1 MSGKK
6 SFWDSL
12 GDNISFI
19 LFIKY
24 GLPILIVLIVGLVA
38 YQGIYGA
45 KMDKEYANKP
55 NVIVTSKLTSTV
67 CDYARE
73 VYNKDIFSKVVGDSQ
88 NSEMTRL
95 YSVEVDY
102 YFIDGNKSA
111 EEYDILIKDELTK
124 LYNKLKGKV
133 IEKDQIFAET
143 DRKSVG
149 LSFYI
154 PNNNGGTSILGSAS
168 LIYNKDKGFVEES
181 YQNELNRTIVTN
193 ENIEDAKKRS
203 Y

>member
-1 MSGKK
+1 MSHE

-12 GDNISFI
+12 GDTISFLI
-19 LFIKY
+19 FIKY
-24 GLPILIVLIVGLVA
+24 GLPILIVFIIGLVA
-38 YQGIYGA
+38 YQGIYGSS
-45 KMDKEYANKP
+45 MDKKYENME
-55 NVIVTSKLTSTV
+55 NVIVTSKLVSTV

-73 VYNKDIFSKVVGDSQ
+73 VYNKEVFSEVKGDSD
-88 NSEMTRL
+88 NSDPMSM

-102 YFIDGNKSA
+102 VFNDNTKTA
-111 EEYDILIKDELTK
+111 EEYDSLIKDELTK

-143 DRKSVG
+143 DRKSIG

-154 PNNNGGTSILGSAS
+154 PNNNGGTSILCSAS
-168 LIYNKDKGFVEES
+168 LIYNKDIGFVEES
-181 YQNELNRTIVTN
+181 YQKELSRTIVTN
-193 ENIEDAKKRS
+193 EKIEDAIKRS

>member
-1 MSGKK
+1 MSHK

-12 GDNISFI
+12 GDTISFI
-19 LFIKY
+19 IFIKY
-24 GLPILIVLIVGLVA
+24 VLPILIIFIIGLVA
-38 YQGIYGA
+38 YQGIYGSS
-45 KMDKEYANKP
+45 MDKKYENME
-55 NVIVTSKLTSTV
+55 NVIVTSKLVSTV

-73 VYNKDIFSKVVGDSQ
+73 VYNKEVFSEVKGDPD
-88 NSEMTRL
+88 NSDPMSM

-102 YFIDGNKSA
+102 VFNDNTKTA
-111 EEYDILIKDELTK
+111 EEYDSLIKDELTK

-143 DRKSVG
+143 DRKSIG

-154 PNNNGGTSILGSAS
+154 PNNNGGTSILCSAS
-168 LIYNKDKGFVEES
+168 LIYNKDIGFVEES
-181 YQNELNRTIVTN
+181 YQKELSRTIVTS
-193 ENIEDAKKRS
+193 ERIEDAIKRN

>member
-1 MSGKK
+1 MSHK

-12 GDNISFI
+12 GDTISFLI
-19 LFIKY
+19 FIKY
-24 GLPILIVLIVGLVA
+24 GLPILIVFIIGLVA
-38 YQGIYGA
+38 YQGIYGSS
-45 KMDKEYANKP
+45 MDKKYENME
-55 NVIVTSKLTSTV
+55 NVIVTSKLVSTV

-73 VYNKDIFSKVVGDSQ
+73 VYNKEVFSEVKGDSD
-88 NSEMTRL
+88 NSDPMSM

-102 YFIDGNKSA
+102 VFNDNTKTA
-111 EEYDILIKDELTK
+111 EEYDSLIKDELTK

-143 DRKSVG
+143 DRKSIG

-154 PNNNGGTSILGSAS
+154 PNNNGGTSILCSAS
-168 LIYNKDKGFVEES
+168 LIYNKDIGFVEES
-181 YQNELNRTIVTN
+181 YQKELSRTIVTN
-193 ENIEDAKKRS
+193 EKIEDAIKRS

>member
-1 MSGKK
+1 MSNK

-12 GDNISFI
+12 GDTISFI
-19 LFIKY
+19 LFMKY
-24 GLPILIVLIVGLVA
+24 GLPLLIVIIIGFVA

-45 KMDKEYANKP
+45 KMDKEYANNP

-73 VYNKDIFSKVVGDSQ
+73 VYNKDVFSKVVGDSQ

-102 YFIDGNKSA
+102 YFIDGNKDA
-111 EEYDILIKDELTK
+111 EEYNMLIKEELTK

-154 PNNNGGTSILGSAS
+154 PNNNGGTSILCSTS
-168 LIYNKDKGFVEES
+168 LIYNKDIGFVEES
-181 YQNELNRTIVTN
+181 YQKELSRTMVTN
-193 ENIEDAKKRS
+193 DKIEDAKKRS

>member
-1 MSGKK
+1 MSHK

-12 GDNISFI
+12 GDTISFI
-19 LFIKY
+19 IFIKY
-24 GLPILIVLIVGLVA
+24 GLPILIIFIIGLVA
-38 YQGIYGA
+38 YQGIYGSS
-45 KMDKEYANKP
+45 MDKKYENME
-55 NVIVTSKLTSTV
+55 NVIVTSKWVSTV

-73 VYNKDIFSKVVGDSQ
+73 VYNKEVFSEVKGDPN
-88 NSEMTRL
+88 NSDSMSM

-102 YFIDGNKSA
+102 IFNDNTKTA
-111 EEYDILIKDELTK
+111 EEYDSLIKDELTK

-143 DRKSVG
+143 DRKSIG

-154 PNNNGGTSILGSAS
+154 PNNNGGTSILCSAKLLYTS
-168 LIYNKDKGFVEES
+168 EKGFDEEI
-181 YQNELNRTIVTN
+181 YQNELNRTIVKDTY
-193 ENIEDAKKRS
+193 IEDAIKRS

>member
-1 MSGKK
+1 
-6 SFWDSL
+6 
-12 GDNISFI
+12 
-19 LFIKY
+19 
-24 GLPILIVLIVGLVA
+24 
-38 YQGIYGA
+38 
-45 KMDKEYANKP
+45 MDKEYANKP

-73 VYNKDIFSKVVGDSQ
+73 VYNRDVFSEVKGDPS
-88 NSEMTRL
+88 NSDTMSL

-102 YFIDGNKSA
+102 IFNDNTKTA
-111 EEYDILIKDELTK
+111 EEYDSLIKDELTK

-154 PNNNGGTSILGSAS
+154 PNNNGGTSILSSTS

-181 YQNELNRTIVTN
+181 YNNELNRTIVTS
-193 ENIEDAKKRS
+193 EKIEDAKKRS

>member
-1 MSGKK
+1 MSNK

-12 GDNISFI
+12 GDTISFMI
-19 LFIKY
+19 FIKY
-24 GLPILIVLIVGLVA
+24 GLPILIIFIIGLIA

-73 VYNKDIFSKVVGDSQ
+73 VYNKDIFSKVVGDTK

-111 EEYDILIKDELTK
+111 EEYNTLIKDELTK

-181 YQNELNRTIVTN
+181 YQNELNRTIVTS
-193 ENIEDAKKRS
+193 EKIEDAKKRS

>member
-1 MSGKK
+1 MSHK

-12 GDNISFI
+12 GDTISFL

-24 GLPILIVLIVGLVA
+24 GLPILIVFIIGLVA
-38 YQGIYGA
+38 YQGIYGSS
-45 KMDKEYANKP
+45 MDKKYENME
-55 NVIVTSKLTSTV
+55 NVIVTSKLVSTV

-73 VYNKDIFSKVVGDSQ
+73 VYNRDAFSEVKGDPD
-88 NSEMTRL
+88 NSDPMSM

-102 YFIDGNKSA
+102 VFNDNTKSA
-111 EEYDILIKDELTK
+111 EEYDSLVKEEITK
-124 LYNKLKGKV
+124 LYNKLDGKV

-143 DRKSVG
+143 DRKSIG

-154 PNNNGGTSILGSAS
+154 PNNNGGTSILCSAS
-168 LIYNKDKGFVEES
+168 LIYNKDIGFVEES
-181 YQNELNRTIVTN
+181 YQKELSRTIVTS
-193 ENIEDAKKRS
+193 EKIQDAIKRS

>member
-1 MSGKK
+1 MSHK

-12 GDNISFI
+12 GDTISFI
-19 LFIKY
+19 IFIKY
-24 GLPILIVLIVGLVA
+24 GLPILIIFIIGLVA
-38 YQGIYGA
+38 YQGIYGSS
-45 KMDKEYANKP
+45 MDKKYENME
-55 NVIVTSKLTSTV
+55 NVIVTSKLVSTV

-73 VYNKDIFSKVVGDSQ
+73 VYNKEVFSEVKGDPN
-88 NSEMTRL
+88 NSDSMSM

-102 YFIDGNKSA
+102 IFNDNTKTA
-111 EEYDILIKDELTK
+111 EEYDSLIKDELTK

-143 DRKSVG
+143 DRKSIG

-154 PNNNGGTSILGSAS
+154 PNNNGGTSILCSAKLLYTS
-168 LIYNKDKGFVEES
+168 EKGFDEEI
-181 YQNELNRTIVTN
+181 YQNELNRTIVKDTY
-193 ENIEDAKKRS
+193 IEDAIKRS

>member
-1 MSGKK
+1 MSSNK

-12 GDNISFI
+12 GDTISFI

-45 KMDKEYANKP
+45 KIDKEYANKP

-111 EEYDILIKDELTK
+111 EEYNTLIKDELTK

-154 PNNNGGTSILGSAS
+154 PNNNGGTSILSSTS

-181 YQNELNRTIVTN
+181 YQNELNRTIVTS

>member
-1 MSGKK
+1 MSSNK

-12 GDNISFI
+12 GDTISFI

-24 GLPILIVLIVGLVA
+24 GLPILIVLIIGLVA

-73 VYNKDIFSKVVGDSQ
+73 VYNRDVFSEVKGDPS
-88 NSEMTRL
+88 NSDTMSL

-102 YFIDGNKSA
+102 IFNDNTKTA
-111 EEYDILIKDELTK
+111 EEYDSLIKDELTK

-154 PNNNGGTSILGSAS
+154 PNNNGGTSILSSTS

-181 YQNELNRTIVTN
+181 YNNELNRTIVTS
-193 ENIEDAKKRS
+193 EKIEDAKKRS

>member
-1 MSGKK
+1 MSSNK

-12 GDNISFI
+12 GDTISFI

-55 NVIVTSKLTSTV
+55 NAIVTSKLTSTV

-111 EEYDILIKDELTK
+111 EEYNTLIKEELTK

-154 PNNNGGTSILGSAS
+154 PNNNGGTSILGSTS

-193 ENIEDAKKRS
+193 EKIEDAKKRS

>member
-1 MSGKK
+1 MSQK

-12 GDNISFI
+12 GDTISFI

-24 GLPILIVLIVGLVA
+24 GLPILIIFIIGLVA
-38 YQGIYGA
+38 YQGIYGSS
-45 KMDKEYANKP
+45 MDKKYENME
-55 NVIVTSKLTSTV
+55 NVIVTSKLVSTV

-73 VYNKDIFSKVVGDSQ
+73 VYNREAFSEVKGDPD
-88 NSEMTRL
+88 NSDPMSM

-102 YFIDGNKSA
+102 IFNDNTKTA
-111 EEYDILIKDELTK
+111 EEYDALVKEEITK
-124 LYNKLKGKV
+124 LYDKLKGKV

-154 PNNNGGTSILGSAS
+154 PNNNGGNSILCSAS
-168 LIYNKDKGFVEES
+168 LIYNKDIGFVEES
-181 YQNELNRTIVTN
+181 YQKEISRTIVTS
-193 ENIEDAKKRS
+193 ERIQDAIKRS

>member
-1 MSGKK
+1 MSNNK

-12 GDNISFI
+12 GDVISFV

-24 GLPILIVLIVGLVA
+24 GLPILIVIILGFVA

-45 KMDKEYANKP
+45 KMDKEYKNMP

-73 VYNKDIFSKVVGDSQ
+73 VYNKDAFSKVIGDTQ
-88 NSEMTRL
+88 NSEMTRS

-102 YFIDGNKSA
+102 YFIDGNKDA
-111 EEYDILIKDELTK
+111 EEYNVLIKDELTK
-124 LYNKLKGKV
+124 LYNKLNGKT

-143 DRKSVG
+143 DKKSIG
-149 LSFYI
+149 LSFYY
-154 PNNNGGTSILGSAS
+154 PKDDGTSTYLCTARLLYSA
-168 LIYNKDKGFVEES
+168 DKGFDEES

-193 ENIEDAKKRS
+193 EKIEDAKKRS

>member
-1 MSGKK
+1 MSHK

-12 GDNISFI
+12 GDTISFI
-19 LFIKY
+19 IFIKY
-24 GLPILIVLIVGLVA
+24 GLPILIIFIIGLVA
-38 YQGIYGA
+38 YQGIYGSSMS
-45 KMDKEYANKP
+45 KKYENME
-55 NVIVTSKLTSTV
+55 NVIVTSKLVSTV

-73 VYNKDIFSKVVGDSQ
+73 VYNKEVFSEVKGDPN
-88 NSEMTRL
+88 NSDSMSM

-102 YFIDGNKSA
+102 IFNDNTKTA
-111 EEYDILIKDELTK
+111 EEYDSLIKDELTK

-143 DRKSVG
+143 DRKSIG

-154 PNNNGGTSILGSAS
+154 PNNNGGTSILCSAS
-168 LIYNKDKGFVEES
+168 LIYNKDIGFVEES
-181 YQNELNRTIVTN
+181 YQKELSRTIVTN
-193 ENIEDAKKRS
+193 EKIEDAIKRS

>member
-1 MSGKK
+1 MSSNK

-12 GDNISFI
+12 GDTISFI

-24 GLPILIVLIVGLVA
+24 GLPILIVLIIGLVA

-45 KMDKEYANKP
+45 KMDKEYAKKP
-55 NVIVTSKLTSTV
+55 NVIVTSKLTNTV

-73 VYNKDIFSKVVGDSQ
+73 VYNRDVFSEVKGDPS
-88 NSEMTRL
+88 NSDTMSL

-102 YFIDGNKSA
+102 IFNDNTKTA
-111 EEYDILIKDELTK
+111 EEYDSLIKDELTK

-154 PNNNGGTSILGSAS
+154 PNNNGGTSILSSTS

-181 YQNELNRTIVTN
+181 YNNELNRTIVTS
-193 ENIEDAKKRS
+193 EKIEDAKKRS

>member
-1 MSGKK
+1 MSNK

-12 GDNISFI
+12 GDTISFI
-19 LFIKY
+19 LFMKY
-24 GLPILIVLIVGLVA
+24 GLPLLIVIIIGLVA
-38 YQGIYGA
+38 YQGIYGT
-45 KMDKEYANKP
+45 KMDKEYANNP

-73 VYNKDIFSKVVGDSQ
+73 VYNKDVFSKVVGDSQ

-102 YFIDGNKSA
+102 YFIDGNKDA
-111 EEYDILIKDELTK
+111 EEYNMLIKEELTK

-154 PNNNGGTSILGSAS
+154 PNNNGGTSILCSTS
-168 LIYNKDKGFVEES
+168 LIYNKDIGFVEES
-181 YQNELNRTIVTN
+181 YQKELSRIMVTN
-193 ENIEDAKKRS
+193 DKIEDAKKRS

>member
-1 MSGKK
+1 MSNK
-6 SFWDSL
+6 SFWESL
-12 GDNISFI
+12 GDTISFI

-24 GLPILIVLIVGLVA
+24 CLPVLIIIIIGMIA

-45 KMDKEYANKP
+45 NMDKKYENMP

-73 VYNKDIFSKVVGDSQ
+73 VYDKSIFSNVKGDSQ

-102 YFIDGNKSA
+102 YFIDGNKTD
-111 EEYDILIKDELTK
+111 EEYDSLIKQELTK
-124 LYNKLKGKV
+124 LYNKLKGKT

-143 DRKSVG
+143 DKKSIG
-149 LSFYI
+149 LTFYY
-154 PNNNGGTSILGSAS
+154 PKEDRTSSYFCTAKI
-168 LIYNKDKGFVEES
+168 IYSTEKGFDEEA
-181 YQNELNRTIVTN
+181 YQSEMNRTIVTN
-193 ENIEDAKKRS
+193 EKIEDAKKRS